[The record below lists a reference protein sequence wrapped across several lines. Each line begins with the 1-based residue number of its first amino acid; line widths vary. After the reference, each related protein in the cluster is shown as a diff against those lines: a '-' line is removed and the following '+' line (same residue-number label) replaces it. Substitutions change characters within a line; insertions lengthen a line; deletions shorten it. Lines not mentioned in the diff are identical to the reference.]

1 MKNIKFI
8 VLAIITAFSTS
19 IYAQTTKTYT
29 FDDGVDLATDWTVN
43 ANVPSGGSG
52 TCTIAAPSKFTAKD
66 GNYLYFTFE
75 NKSGITITITSKASY
90 SSISNIKFDA
100 VANDN
105 SKPNFTLNIVD
116 DNGNV
121 VKNIYSNYGT
131 KDKFNTGGTNKWGV
145 SNSAVSPA
153 TTGHIQLVLYASSSG
168 KYAAIDN
175 LEVTYST
182 APVVSTDATLS
193 GLTYNGTSVPNFSA
207 SQTTY
212 EVELPAGTTAVP
224 TVAATANESHAT
236 VAVTQANAIP
246 GTASVLVTAEDGTTT
261 KTYTI
266 NFSVASNIPKVLT
279 ATWPNIQGTAIIDN
293 ISTKKTITGQVKNGT
308 GLTAIT
314 PTFTGNNIN
323 TWMPE
328 GPQNFSNGEVE
339 YIFSGNGPVEY
350 YYVTITEAAP
360 MSSDATLSSLTY
372 GGTSVPNFSASTYV
386 YNIELT
392 AGIKTPPT
400 ISAVA
405 NDSKANMAITQA
417 GSVPGSGTVLVTAED
432 GTQLTYTINYTVPV
446 PQSGLTIHVPEIYEA
461 KEVAGGYNTPLK
473 VNNEREYEVYYAG
486 RSSSSAMAIRT
497 TPADKATGIEN
508 TNTATSSS
516 CEARDGWLTAE
527 ASSVSNSA
535 SAGVAKDE
543 FAAAADL
550 YKMSGKSI
558 IMHIKGY
565 DQFSFYAADKN
576 VELKDGAFK
585 KNQRFQVYIDNNM
598 EPETQCNTSATIRR
612 YNLTTGEHVIEIKA
626 LSDGD
631 SQFFGF
637 SLRLAQE
644 PRTKWLKGDDS
655 TQVVMQTSAIKPI
668 TYVTKYNNIPGAET
682 RLEWNGT
689 IPSGIQLTK
698 TEGTLTDTLTIN
710 GNANCSTGI
719 YNYAVVA
726 YYNGVETSRATGKI
740 KVASDIQAT
749 SPELNV
755 KVYQGEEMDQ
765 ITFKYFALSADAVQL
780 TWPNGQPT
788 GINGNGNNGK
798 YIIGG
803 TPTVTGIFPFSITV
817 TGAETTIQGSIEVK
831 TLEYGDKA
839 VLFLYKNSYTQD
851 AVYNYIQN
859 KHQWNLIA
867 RKQKEDGLRPTNQ
880 YANYKW
886 ILISE
891 DADANN
897 EEVIAIIKN
906 GGANL
911 PVLNL
916 KGFTY
921 SSDRLNWGEPNN
933 GAVDSTSTKNKGCKL
948 YIQQA
953 SHPIFKSMNLKN
965 GDSIKILSDYATKGI
980 MPVDVKL
987 QGSLCLATGY
997 TRSIDDYYG
1006 YGEMQ
1011 TALHEVPAEMRGGH
1025 KYICLPLAQQV
1036 TLSPLGQNLID
1047 GIISYLTSPNTSG
1060 IEIPLTQ
1067 INRFAV
1073 GEHEAV
1079 INQTAKTI
1087 TLTIPEDEYDQLEQ
1101 AKPMVELADPSTHL
1115 TPSIEPYIDLR
1126 YAAYIPYT
1134 FVVTDYIN
1142 RTAYSLTVET
1152 YNPHEDIEEVYE
1164 AGMWVNVYDIY
1175 GRKVATTNENVY
1187 TMELP
1192 QGMYI
1197 IVTESGKTIKIM
1209 R

>member
-1 MKNIKFI
+1 MHNKNMKNIVKKSLFLVVLMVVSAHSVAQEFTFSNSTLPAGWSATGKGSSKFSDETP
-8 VLAIITAFSTS
+8 VLKIPTGETL
-19 IYAQTTKTYT
+19 TYT
-29 FDDGVDLATDWTVN
+29 FDAATNLTSIDFVYSFGSKN
-43 ANVPSGGSG
+43 AGIYV
-52 TCTIAAPSKFTAKD
+52 TLTAK
-66 GNYLYFTFE
+66 GE
-75 NKSGITITITSKASY
+75 NGSTLGTAQLAQETQQSGSNVRQEKNLPFVFNGVKSIV
-90 SSISNIKFDA
+90 ISNETGK
-100 VANDN
+100 
-105 SKPNFTLNIVD
+105 NFLLNYV
-116 DNGNV
+116 
-121 VKNIYSNYGT
+121 
-131 KDKFNTGGTNKWGV
+131 KFNSG
-145 SNSAVSPA
+145 AA
-153 TTGHIQLVLYASSSG
+153 T
-168 KYAAIDN
+168 
-175 LEVTYST
+175 
-182 APVVSTDATLS
+182 PVVSTDATLS

-207 SQTTY
+207 SQTSY
-212 EVELPAGTTAVP
+212 DVELPAGTTAVP

-236 VAVTQANAIP
+236 VAVTPASAIP

-266 NFSVASNIPKVLT
+266 NFSVASAYPKVLT
-279 ATWPNIQGTAIIDN
+279 ATWPNIQGTAVIDN

-372 GGTSVPNFSASTYV
+372 GGTSVPNFSANTYV

-392 AGIKTPPT
+392 NGLKTPPT

-405 NDSKANMAITQA
+405 NDSKANVAITQA
-417 GSVPGSGTVLVTAED
+417 GSVPGSGTVVVTAED

-461 KEVAGGYNTPLK
+461 KEIAGGYNTPLK
-473 VNNEREYEVYYAG
+473 VDNGREYEVYYFTRDANSEFCVATTAVDKAQSISTKG
-486 RSSSSAMAIRT
+486 STDFSCRAKDGWFTFDGCAWSSSSDAMGTEFGTMVRRL
-497 TPADKATGIEN
+497 DMDN
-508 TNTATSSS
+508 TSEFNMRIQGFDQFSI
-516 CEARDGWLTAE
+516 
-527 ASSVSNSA
+527 
-535 SAGVAKDE
+535 VAKDKKK
-543 FAAAADL
+543 DTS
-550 YKMSGKSI
+550 SGQTKPDDNR
-558 IMHIKGY
+558 Y
-565 DQFSFYAADKN
+565 L
-576 VELKDGAFK
+576 E
-585 KNQRFQVYIDNNM
+585 VYIDDVL
-598 EPETQCNTSATIRR
+598 QAQQFNTSPSIRR
-612 YNLTTGEHVIEIKA
+612 YDVTTQEHVIRIIHHGNEKSSMYA
-626 LSDGD
+626 
-631 SQFFGF
+631 F
-637 SLRLAQE
+637 SLRVAQE
-644 PRTKWLKGDDS
+644 PRTKWLNGNDS

-689 IPSGIQLTK
+689 IPTGIQLTK

-710 GNANCSTGI
+710 GNANCPTGI
-719 YNYAVVA
+719 YEYAVVA

-765 ITFKYFALSADAVQL
+765 ITFKYFALSADDVQL

-788 GINGNGNNGK
+788 GITGNGNNGK

-803 TPTVTGIFPFSITV
+803 TPTITGTFPFSITV
-817 TGAETTIQGSIEVK
+817 TGAETTIQGSIEVE
-831 TLEYGDKA
+831 TLVYGDKA

-933 GAVDSTSTKNKGCKL
+933 GAVDSTSTKNKGSKL

-953 SHPIFKSMNLKN
+953 NHPIFKSMNLKN

-997 TRSIDDYYG
+997 TRSIEDYYG

-1101 AKPMVELADPSTHL
+1101 AKPIVELADPTTHL